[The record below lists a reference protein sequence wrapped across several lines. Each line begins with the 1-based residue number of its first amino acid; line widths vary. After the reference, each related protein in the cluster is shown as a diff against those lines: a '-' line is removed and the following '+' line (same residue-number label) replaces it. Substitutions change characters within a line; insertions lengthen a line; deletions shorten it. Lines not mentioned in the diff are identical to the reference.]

1 MDKKKLVIHPKK
13 AKGDDG
19 YKTFS
24 VRLPEELV
32 TRISDISAQT
42 GYSRNELIN
51 RFLTYAVDNC
61 TIADK

>member
-1 MDKKKLVIHPKK
+1 MDEKKLVLHPKK
-13 AKGDDG
+13 VKGNDG

-32 TRISDISAQT
+32 TSLSDISAQT